1 MEFILIWRERTMD
14 RDRYD
19 LPLTTVSDRA
29 AALYRD
35 GADRI
40 LSAWNGAGDA
50 FDAAIAED
58 PAFALA
64 HIARAR
70 VHQLNME
77 FAEARA
83 SAARA
88 RQLAVTATRR
98 ERQHIEIAAAAI
110 EGQPGAALTG
120 AERHLDEFPRD
131 ALVLSL
137 LLGAF
142 GLYAFSGRADHDAA
156 RVAICE
162 HHAKQYG
169 EDWWFLTY
177 LGWSHTEAGNVGV
190 GRRLTE
196 QAIAIRHENA
206 NAAHALSHA
215 LFEQGDA
222 VTGRIFLSDWL
233 PAHDQ
238 ASFLHGHL
246 SWHIALTA
254 VEAGD
259 LDGALKIYEQQIRPS
274 DSGYP
279 PMIVF
284 TDSASLMWRLSLA
297 GKTGLE
303 PYWQEVAA
311 YGDRFFPQ
319 AGPHF
324 ADVHYALVAAASGNG
339 VLATRLAQMQ
349 ARDADGKLAPGS
361 SAIELCRGIR
371 AFAEGDNENAIRILE
386 PLMPAVV
393 RIGGSHA
400 QRELWEDTLIVA
412 CLRAGHRDKAMKM
425 ISDRLRRR
433 PSVRD
438 EAWSREARQ
447 GAEKRA

>member
-1 MEFILIWRERTMD
+1 MN

-50 FDAAIAED
+50 FDSAIVED
-58 PAFALA
+58 PSFALA

-77 FAEARA
+77 FTEARTKA
-83 SAARA
+83 TQAC
-88 RQLAVTATRR
+88 QLAATVTRR
-98 ERQHIEIAAAAI
+98 ERQHVEITAAAI
-110 EGQPGAALTG
+110 EGRPREALTG
-120 AERHLDEFPRD
+120 AEQHLDEFPRD

-156 RVAICE
+156 RLAICE
-162 HHAKQYG
+162 RHARQYG

-177 LGWSHTEAGNVGV
+177 LGWSHTEAGNAGA
-190 GRRLTE
+190 GRTVTE
-196 QAIAIRHENA
+196 RAIALRPENG

-222 VTGRIFLSDWL
+222 VTGRTFLSDWL
-233 PAHDQ
+233 PAHDR

-254 VEAGD
+254 LEAGD
-259 LDGALKIYEQQIRPS
+259 LDGALKIYEQHIRPS
-274 DSGYP
+274 DSRYP

-284 TDSASLMWRLSLA
+284 TDSASLLWRLSLR

-303 PYWQEVAA
+303 PHWQEVAA

-319 AGPHF
+319 AGAHF
-324 ADVHYALVAAASGNG
+324 ADVHYALVAAATGSG
-339 VLATRLAQMQ
+339 VLATRLAQMEI
-349 ARDADGKLAPGS
+349 RDADGKLAPGS
-361 SAIELCRGIR
+361 SAIGLCRGAQ
-371 AFAEGDNENAIRILE
+371 AFAEGDHDSAIRILE

-412 CLRAGHRDKAMKM
+412 YLHAGRRDNATNM

-433 PSVRD
+433 PSLRD
-438 EAWSREARQ
+438 EAWSRQSLQ
-447 GAEKRA
+447 GTEKRL

>member
-1 MEFILIWRERTMD
+1 
-14 RDRYD
+14 
-19 LPLTTVSDRA
+19 
-29 AALYRD
+29 
-35 GADRI
+35 
-40 LSAWNGAGDA
+40 
-50 FDAAIAED
+50 
-58 PAFALA
+58 
-64 HIARAR
+64 
-70 VHQLNME
+70 
-77 FAEARA
+77 
-83 SAARA
+83 
-88 RQLAVTATRR
+88 
-98 ERQHIEIAAAAI
+98 
-110 EGQPGAALTG
+110 
-120 AERHLDEFPRD
+120 
-131 ALVLSL
+131 
-137 LLGAF
+137 
-142 GLYAFSGRADHDAA
+142 
-156 RVAICE
+156 
-162 HHAKQYG
+162 
-169 EDWWFLTY
+169 
-177 LGWSHTEAGNVGV
+177 
-190 GRRLTE
+190 
-196 QAIAIRHENA
+196 
-206 NAAHALSHA
+206 
-215 LFEQGDA
+215 

-233 PAHDQ
+233 PAHDR

-254 VEAGD
+254 LEAGD
-259 LDGALKIYEQQIRPS
+259 LDGALKIYEQHIRPS
-274 DSGYP
+274 DSRYP

-324 ADVHYALVAAASGNG
+324 ADVHYALVAAATGGG
-339 VLATRLAQMQ
+339 VLATRLAQME

-361 SAIELCRGIR
+361 SAIELCHGIR
-371 AFAEGDNENAIRILE
+371 AFAEGDNENAIRLLE

-438 EAWSREARQ
+438 EAWSRQARQ
-447 GAEKRA
+447 GTEKTLLNSVGRTEAR

>member
-1 MEFILIWRERTMD
+1 MN

-35 GADRI
+35 GVDRI

-50 FDAAIAED
+50 FDGAIVED

-77 FAEARA
+77 FSEARA
-83 SAARA
+83 KAARA
-88 RQLAVTATRR
+88 RQLAATATRR
-98 ERQHIEIAAAAI
+98 ERQHVEITAAAI

-120 AERHLDEFPRD
+120 AEQHLDEFPRD

-162 HHAKQYG
+162 RHARHYG
-169 EDWWFLTY
+169 ADWWFLTY

-190 GRRLTE
+190 GRTLTE
-196 QAIAIRHENA
+196 QAIALRHENA

-233 PAHDQ
+233 PAHDR

-246 SWHIALTA
+246 S
-254 VEAGD
+254 
-259 LDGALKIYEQQIRPS
+259 
-274 DSGYP
+274 YP
-279 PMIVF
+279 PLIVF
-284 TDSASLMWRLSLA
+284 TDSASLMWQLSLA

-303 PYWQEVAA
+303 PYWQEIAA

-319 AGPHF
+319 AGAHF
-324 ADVHYALVAAASGNG
+324 ADIHYALVAAATGSGL
-339 VLATRLAQMQ
+339 LATRLAQME

-361 SAIELCRGIR
+361 SAIGLCRGAQ
-371 AFAEGDNENAIRILE
+371 AFVEGDHDRAIRILE

-393 RIGGSHA
+393 RTGGSHA

-412 CLRAGHRDKAMKM
+412 YLRAGHRDKAMKM
-425 ISDRLRRR
+425 ISDRLGRR
-433 PSVRD
+433 PSLRD
-438 EAWSREARQ
+438 EAWSQEARQ
-447 GAEKRA
+447 ERRSGLEAEQTASGLEFRTPPSP